1 MAEWLAPGKLE
12 MGEREQL
19 HGALGGVSEQIAATL
34 VTHPVDRRVN
44 NVRTVD
50 RRDEGLI
57 APLILG

>member
-1 MAEWLAPGKLE
+1 

-44 NVRTVD
+44 NARTVD